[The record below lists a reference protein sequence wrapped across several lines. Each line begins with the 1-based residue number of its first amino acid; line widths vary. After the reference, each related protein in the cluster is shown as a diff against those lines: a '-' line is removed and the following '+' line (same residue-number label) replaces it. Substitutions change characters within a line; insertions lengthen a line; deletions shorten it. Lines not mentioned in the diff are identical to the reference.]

1 MKKFLLFLMLTAV
14 MCIGLVGCAKNV
26 AEVSLWENAM
36 YNSDTELGNGAKSIQ
51 VEVQTEEKNIT
62 FTIHTDKETVGAALI
77 EHNLIA
83 GENGAYGLYVK
94 VVNGIEADY
103 DKNQCFWSFCK
114 NGEGLMTGVD
124 NEKTEDGAHY
134 ELVYTKQ

>member
-1 MKKFLLFLMLTAV
+1 MKKNLFLFMITVLCLA
-14 MCIGLVGCAKNV
+14 LVGCGNNV
-26 AEVSLWENAM
+26 SNVSLWENAV
-36 YNSDTELGNGAKSIQ
+36 YSADVELGNGAKSIE

-62 FTIHTDKETVGAALI
+62 FTIKTDKETVGEALT
-77 EHNLIA
+77 EHNLIS

-103 DKNQCFWSFCK
+103 DKNQCFWSFYK

-124 NEKTEDGAHY
+124 NEKIEDGAHY
-134 ELVYTKQ
+134 EIVYTK